1 MYRRIMTTGDTQAEH
16 TSASEPVAPVASGP
30 VPAES
35 ERRERT
41 YPSKWWLFATVIVIA
56 AALRF
61 FNLDHPAEVYF
72 DETYYAN
79 DAVVYLEG
87 PEAFRHNLDELY
99 GGNSRESDIVP
110 VGAVP
115 GEISWVHPPLGKW
128 IIASGIAAFGKNPW
142 GWRSMSALFGVA
154 SVAATYLLALVLW
167 RRHSWAFLAGLLIA
181 LDGLAIVES
190 RVAMLDGFVSTFI
203 VIAFLFVACERRRMQ
218 EAAAVAWAEHDAHPA
233 WLEVEPGLEDLET
246 QHSRIEYREPVPD
259 EEVSEYGYEPA
270 RMQWRWLWVSKWR
283 VLTGLALGAAI
294 ATKWTGIWAVFI
306 VGGLLGA
313 WSMTTRLPST
323 RTFRR
328 ALSAAPSL
336 IVCLLLIPACIYLA
350 SYTGWFISNPHG
362 SILSDPSGITEDF
375 VKMQSDTMKYHRSL
389 DASHPYQSTAGSWP
403 LMSRPIAYWYE
414 EGPEGGRGH
423 ILAVGNP
430 GVWWPF
436 LVVVPLVLAYG
447 LVRRD
452 WRDALILSGYFG
464 LYLPWFA
471 NPRTSFFYYMT
482 PIVPFIALTLVSAA
496 RRAPETLRPAAAIV
510 VGGLAVVGCAFFY
523 PIWTGIEIPP
533 DAWNNL
539 MVFQSW
545 I

>member
-1 MYRRIMTTGDTQAEH
+1 MYRRIMTTGDTQEEH
-16 TSASEPVAPVASGP
+16 TSAEEPAAPITGGP
-30 VPAES
+30 AQAEVES
-35 ERRERT
+35 KTRA

-99 GGNSRESDIVP
+99 GGDSRESDIVP
-110 VGAVP
+110 VSGVP

-203 VIAFLFVACERRRMQ
+203 VIAFLFMACEKRRMQ
-218 EAAAVAWAEHDAHPA
+218 SAAAAAWAEHDAHPTCS
-233 WLEVEPGLEDLET
+233 EVEPAIEILEPEYGE
-246 QHSRIEYREPVPD
+246 IEYPEPR
-259 EEVSEYGYEPA
+259 EEVREFGYEPA

-306 VGGLLGA
+306 AGGLFGI
-313 WSMTTRLPST
+313 WSMTTRMPET
-323 RTFRR
+323 RTFGRLVG
-328 ALSAAPSL
+328 AIPSL
-336 IVCLLLIPACIYLA
+336 IVCVLLIPMFIYLA
-350 SYTGWFISNPHG
+350 SYAGWFVTNPHG
-362 SILSDPSGITEDF
+362 SILSDPSGVTENF
-375 VKMQSDTMKYHRSL
+375 FKMQSDTMKYHRSL
-389 DASHPYQSTAGSWP
+389 NASHPYQSTAGSWP

-436 LVVVPLVLAYG
+436 LVVVPLVLAYA

-482 PIVPFIALTLVSAA
+482 PVVPFMALTLVSAA

-523 PIWTGIEIPP
+523 PIWTGIELPP
-533 DAWNNL
+533 DVWNNL
-539 MVFQSW
+539 MLFQSW

>member
-1 MYRRIMTTGDTQAEH
+1 MTTGDPQAEH
-16 TSASEPVAPVASGP
+16 TSASEPTTGVALETERVGD
-30 VPAES
+30 ES
-35 ERRERT
+35 KARAH
-41 YPSKWWLFATVIVIA
+41 PSKWWLFAVVIVIA

-99 GGNSRESDIVP
+99 GGESRESETIP
-110 VGAVP
+110 VSGVP

-128 IIASGIAAFGKNPW
+128 IIATGISTFGKNPW
-142 GWRSMSALFGVA
+142 GWRSMSALFGVG

-181 LDGLAIVES
+181 IDGLAIVES

-203 VIAFLFVACERRRMQ
+203 VVTFLFIACEKRRMQ
-218 EAAAVAWAEHDAHPA
+218 KAAALAWAEYDAHPTCS
-233 WLEVEPGLEDLET
+233 EVEAALEYPEAG
-246 QHSRIEYREPVPD
+246 Y
-259 EEVSEYGYEPA
+259 EEAEVAYEPA
-270 RMQWRWLWVSKWR
+270 RMEWRWLWVSKWR
-283 VLTGLALGAAI
+283 LLTGISLGAAI
-294 ATKWTGIWAVFI
+294 ATKWTGIWAIFIAGGLFGVWSITTRTPGTSI
-306 VGGLLGA
+306 VGRLL
-313 WSMTTRLPST
+313 SST
-323 RTFRR
+323 
-328 ALSAAPSL
+328 PSL
-336 IVCLLLIPACIYLA
+336 ILCLLLMPACIYLA
-350 SYTGWFISNPHG
+350 SYAGWFISNPHG
-362 SILSDPSGITEDF
+362 SILTEPSGTTEHF
-375 VKMQSDTMKYHRSL
+375 FKMQSDTMRYHRSL
-389 DASHPYQSTAGSWP
+389 NASHPYQSTAGSWP

-436 LVVVPLVLAYG
+436 LVVVPLVLAYA

-452 WRDALILSGYFG
+452 WRDGLILAGYFG

-482 PIVPFIALTLVSAA
+482 PVVPFMALALVSAA
-496 RRAPETLRPAAAIV
+496 RRAPEALRPAAAIV

-533 DAWNNL
+533 NMWNNL
-539 MVFQSW
+539 MLFQSW